1 MTGLDVFFR
10 YSKKPLPYDA
20 EVEYLQSTGG
30 QLIDTGVYPETANTV
45 RFKVRLPLSGR
56 WSNPFTAY
64 VAENAP
70 ATRIIINNYYTN
82 NQAIIYDGVYAGNFV
97 PGGTLV
103 QGDASRI
110 FEGWMDGPSARAV
123 VNSRSYS
130 LNARP
135 LVARIGATMKVLS
148 SPYSGARV
156 YYLAIDNQFDLIPV
170 RFTNDNNQTEGAMY
184 DKVTKR
190 MFRNQ
195 GTGAFVIGPDK

>member
-20 EVEYLQSTGG
+20 EVEYLESTGG

-45 RFKVRLPLSGR
+45 RFKARLPLSGR

-70 ATRIIINNYYTN
+70 TTRIIITDYYTN
-82 NQAIIYDGVYAGNFV
+82 NQAIIYDGVYAGNIA
-97 PGGTLV
+97 PGRTFV
-103 QGDASRI
+103 QGDSSRI

-123 VNSRSYS
+123 VNGRSYS
-130 LNARP
+130 LGARP

-148 SPYSGARV
+148 SPYSGGRI
-156 YYLAIDNQFDLIPV
+156 YYLAIDN
-170 RFTNDNNQTEGAMY
+170 
-184 DKVTKR
+184 
-190 MFRNQ
+190 
-195 GTGAFVIGPDK
+195 